1 MADDTAALVVR
12 LEATVRQ
19 FQRQM
24 NQAKGIADRSAK
36 DIEKRLSNINPGAD
50 ALVNSFKRIGAAAL
64 AAFSVD
70 QVRQAV
76 DAYTKIQNA
85 LKVAGLEGDKL
96 RTTYE
101 ALFAIAQRQGTSI
114 ESTATLYG
122 RLAASQ
128 KELGVGSNDLLKFTE
143 GVGTALRVAG
153 TDATAASGALL
164 QLGQA
169 LGGGK
174 IQAEE
179 FNSILDGAR
188 PVLQAV
194 ANGLIEAGGSVAKLT
209 ALVKDGQVSS
219 QAFFRA
225 FLAGLPELERQAQSA
240 GSTSSQA
247 FERIQNSLIN
257 LAGELD
263 KAGNVS
269 QTFATGLGAV
279 ASGIDA
285 VTNAIPRGIAALRE
299 FINLQNQVLTGTD
312 FGGQAGKIIGR
323 AEGNGFSTG
332 GSFGATPPEPITGSE
347 GRIGRGLARQAPV
360 SLRDFPVVGE
370 KKGGGGK
377 SGGGGGAASQSEFE
391 REVQQIQRRTAALEQ
406 EATTVGKSAFEADR
420 AKAAYE
426 LMEAAKRAGLSTTP
440 ALTAQIDQLSQ
451 AYAQSEQ
458 TVRAAEEAQRSMN
471 ELAQFAGD
479 SISGFFSDIISGG
492 ENAEKALMNL
502 TKRLADAAL
511 QAALLGDGPLAGLF
525 GGGKAAGGGV
535 GGLIGGLLKFI
546 PGFAGGTRSAPGGLA
561 MVGERGPELVNLP
574 KGSQVIPNDVLMGA
588 AGRGGQS
595 VVVNISATNNGGM
608 SPTEMAAFGRTIRD
622 AAINGTFEAIRRGR

>member
-50 ALVNSFKRIGAAAL
+50 ALVASFKRIGTAAL

-76 DAYTKIQNA
+76 DSYTKVQNA

-96 RTTYE
+96 RQTYE
-101 ALFAIAQRQGTSI
+101 QLFAISQRQGTSI

-128 KELGVGSNDLLKFTE
+128 KELGVGNNDLLKFTE

-153 TDATAASGALL
+153 SDATAASGALL

-225 FLAGLPELERQAQSA
+225 FLAGLPQLERQAQQA

-263 KAGNVS
+263 KAGKVS
-269 QTFATGLGAV
+269 ETFATGLGAV
-279 ASGIDA
+279 ATGIDA
-285 VTNAIPRGIAALRE
+285 IAGAIPRGIAALRE
-299 FINLQNQVLTGTD
+299 FINLQNQALNGND
-312 FGGQAGKIIGR
+312 LGGQAGRLIGGIESNSFR
-323 AEGNGFSTG
+323 TG
-332 GSFGATPPEPITGSE
+332 GSFGGEPPAPITGSE
-347 GRIGRGLARQAPV
+347 ERIARALGRQAPV
-360 SLRDFPVVGE
+360 SLKQFPVTAE
-370 KKGGGGK
+370 KKGGA
-377 SGGGGGAASQSEFE
+377 GGGATTENEYQRQIE
-391 REVQQIQRRTAALEQ
+391 QIQRRTAALEQ
-406 EATTVGKSAFEADR
+406 EATTIGKSAFEADR
-420 AKAAYE
+420 AKASFD
-426 LMEAAKRAGLSTTP
+426 LMEAAKRAGLQNTP
-440 ALTAQIDQLSQ
+440 ALTAEVERLSL
-451 AYAQSEQ
+451 AYAQSEE
-458 TVRAAEEAQRSMN
+458 TIRAAEEAQRQMN
-471 ELAQFAGD
+471 DLARFAGD
-479 SISGFFSDIISGG
+479 SLSNFFSDIVSGG
-492 ENAEKALMNL
+492 ENAQKALMNL
-502 TKRLADAAL
+502 VKRLADAAL
-511 QAALLGDGPLAGLF
+511 QAALLGDGPL
-525 GGGKAAGGGV
+525 
-535 GGLIGGLLKFI
+535 GGLL
-546 PGFAGGTRSAPGGLA
+546 GTRGANGAVGGILGA
-561 MVGERGPELVNLP
+561 LFSGFRATGGPVSGGRSYVVGERGPELFVP
-574 KGSQVIPNDVLMGA
+574 KRAGMIVPNDMMRAGGGSQVVSAPVTYHIDARGA
-588 AGRGGQS
+588 QAGVADQITAALKAYDRTA
-595 VVVNISATNNGGM
+595 SARQR
-608 SPTEMAAFGRTIRD
+608 ERQLR
-622 AAINGTFEAIRRGR
+622 FE

>member
-1 MADDTAALVVR
+1 MADDGAKLVVSMEAR
-12 LEATVRQ
+12 LRGFERQ
-19 FQRQM
+19 LQR
-24 NQAKGIADRSAK
+24 AGVIADKSAR
-36 DIEKRLSNINPGAD
+36 DIEKRLSSINPGAD
-50 ALVNSFKRIGAAAL
+50 ALIGSFKRIGAAAA
-64 AAFSVD
+64 AAFSID
-70 QVRQAV
+70 QVRQAI
-76 DAYTKIQNA
+76 DSYTKVQNA

-96 RTTYE
+96 RQTYE
-101 ALFAIAQRQGTSI
+101 QLFAISQRQGTSI

-153 TDATAASGALL
+153 SDATAASGALL

-194 ANGLIEAGGSVAKLT
+194 ANGLVEAGGSVAKLT

-225 FLAGLPELERQAQSA
+225 FLAGIPELERQAEKA

-257 LAGELD
+257 LAGEID
-263 KAGNVS
+263 KAGKVS
-269 QTFATGLGAV
+269 DTL
-279 ASGIDA
+279 ASGLISVAGAIDTVA
-285 VTNAIPRGIAALRE
+285 NAIPRGVAALRE
-299 FINLQNQVLTGTD
+299 YINLQNQVLNGNTL
-312 FGGQAGKIIGR
+312 GGQAGKLIAGQ
-323 AEGNGFSTG
+323 ANGNGFRTG
-332 GSFGATPPEPITGSE
+332 ETFGGEPPAPITGSE
-347 GRIGRGLARQAPV
+347 GRIGRGLSRQAPV
-360 SLRDFPVVGE
+360 SLKQFPVVGE
-370 KKGGGGK
+370 KKGGGGG
-377 SGGGGGAASQSEFE
+377 GGGGGAVSQSEFE
-391 REVQQIQRRTAALEQ
+391 REVQQIQRRTALLTQ

-420 AKAAYE
+420 ARAAYD

-479 SISGFFSDIISGG
+479 SISGFFSDIVSGG

-502 TKRLADAAL
+502 VKRLADAAL

-525 GGGKAAGGGV
+525 GGKAAGGGV
-535 GGLIGGLLKFI
+535 GGLIGTLFKAI

-561 MVGERGPELVNLP
+561 VVGERGPELVNLP
-574 KGSQVIPNDVLMGA
+574 KGSQVIPNDVMMG
-588 AGRGGQS
+588 GRGGGS
-595 VVVNISATNNGGM
+595 SPVVVNISATNNGGM
-608 SPTEMAAFGRTIRD
+608 SPAELAAFGRTIRD
-622 AAINGTFEAIRRGR
+622 AAISGTFEAIRRGR

>member
-1 MADDTAALVVR
+1 MADDGAKLVVS
-12 LEATVRQ
+12 LEARLRG
-19 FQRQM
+19 FEKQM
-24 NQAKGIADRSAK
+24 EKAGLIADKSAR
-36 DIEKRLSNINPGAD
+36 DIEKRLSKINPGAD
-50 ALVNSFKRIGAAAL
+50 VLVSSFKRIGAAAA

-70 QVRQAV
+70 QVRQAI
-76 DAYTKIQNA
+76 DSYTKVQNA

-101 ALFAIAQRQGTSI
+101 ALFAISQRQGTSI

-179 FNSILDGAR
+179 FNSIIDGAR

-225 FLAGLPELERQAQSA
+225 FLAGIPELERQAEKA

-263 KAGNVS
+263 KAGKVS
-269 QTFATGLGAV
+269 ETL
-279 ASGIDA
+279 ASGMISVAGAIDTVA
-285 VTNAIPRGIAALRE
+285 NAIPRGVAALRE
-299 FINLQNQVLTGTD
+299 YINLQNQALNGNTL
-312 FGGQAGKIIGR
+312 GGQAGQIIGR
-323 AEGNGFSTG
+323 MERNAYETG
-332 GSFGATPPEPITGSE
+332 GSFGAAPPVPITGAE
-347 GRIGRGLARQAPV
+347 ERIGRGLGRAAPV
-360 SLRDFPVVGE
+360 SLKQFPVVGD
-370 KKGGGGK
+370 KKGGG
-377 SGGGGGAASQSEFE
+377 GGGGGAASQSEFE
-391 REVQQIQRRTAALEQ
+391 REVQQIQRRTALLEQ

-420 AKAAYE
+420 ARAAYD
-426 LMEAAKRAGLSTTP
+426 LMEAAKRAGLTTTP
-440 ALTAQIDQLSQ
+440 ALKAQIDQLSE

-471 ELAQFAGD
+471 DLARLAGD
-479 SISGFFSDIISGG
+479 SISGFFSDIVSGG
-492 ENAEKALMNL
+492 ENAQKALMNL

-525 GGGKAAGGGV
+525 GGKASGGGV
-535 GGLIGGLLKFI
+535 GGIVGTIIGGLFKR
-546 PGFAGGTRSAPGGLA
+546 AGGGPVSANTPYL
-561 MVGERGPELVNLP
+561 VGERGPEVVVP
-574 KGSQVIPNDVLMGA
+574 GRSGMVVPNDVLTK
-588 AGRGGQS
+588 GGGSGGSS
-595 VVVNISATNNGGM
+595 VNVTVNATNNGGM
-608 SPTEMAAFGRTIRD
+608 SPAEMAAFGRTIRD
-622 AAINGTFEAIRRGR
+622 AAISGTFEAIRRGK